1 VIREQPYPRV
11 LGVNSR
17 MQAVRR
23 DRATTHS
30 GNAYEAM
37 ARTRKALRLYAVV
50 RQIID
55 ASSEFPLSRT
65 DIHLISSADSV
76 APVRR
81 AIEQRAGVRLAS
93 PITWAMVEQLLI
105 DHYLGPDAR

>member
-1 VIREQPYPRV
+1 MTPVEMC
-11 LGVNSR
+11 G
-17 MQAVRR
+17 

-30 GNAYEAM
+30 GNPYEAV
-37 ARTRKALRLYAVV
+37 ARARKAAHLYAVV

-55 ASSEFPLSRT
+55 ASSEFPLSQT

-81 AIEQRAGVRLAS
+81 AIERRAGVRPAS
-93 PITWAMVEQLLI
+93 PITWVMVEQLLI
-105 DHYLGPDAR
+105 EHYFDPDARWTDWRTRNVVHA

>member
-1 VIREQPYPRV
+1 
-11 LGVNSR
+11 
-17 MQAVRR
+17 
-23 DRATTHS
+23 
-30 GNAYEAM
+30 M

-55 ASSEFPLSRT
+55 ASSEFPLSQT

-76 APVRR
+76 APARR
-81 AIEQRAGVRLAS
+81 AIEQRAGVRPAS

-105 DHYLGPDAR
+105 HHYFGPDAR